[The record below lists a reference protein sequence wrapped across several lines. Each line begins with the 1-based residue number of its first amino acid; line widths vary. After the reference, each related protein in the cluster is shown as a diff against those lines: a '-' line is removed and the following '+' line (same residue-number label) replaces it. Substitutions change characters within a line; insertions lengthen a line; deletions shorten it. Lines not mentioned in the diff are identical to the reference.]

1 MNSNQPSI
9 KHTCID
15 GQKILFPSQEDW
27 ETLRLNALID
37 DMPLAVLDLLWPGL
51 EFTQKYPELHL
62 GLGKLSMRKQWM
74 PYIFVEIEANFQR
87 VHLETLTCNFCK

>member
-9 KHTCID
+9 QYTYID

-27 ETLRLNALID
+27 EVLQFNPLID
-37 DMPLAVLDLLWPGL
+37 DMQLAILYSVWSAL

-62 GLGKLSMRKQWM
+62 GLGTISIW
-74 PYIFVEIEANFQR
+74 IEMDAIYFS
-87 VHLETLTCNFCK
+87 